1 MLNKDS
7 WWSLLSGNSQKVL
20 QTWVGIYSLHKWY
33 VCDMFDKNEAS
44 WSWSLENF
52 STKTI
57 AYHGRS
63 QQKHRKQ
70 KHTGFLSK
78 KNVGNAPP
86 FSMPHHLIK
95 AWWLSWIRFPLSKV
109 RLKYCIS
116 SWPVGLWNQVL
127 SIDRCGVWNRD
138 LSRRVWVM
146 KDKSFLDVFSW
157 CDLKWWEEMMTSEAT
172 HQFHFTLQK

>member
-1 MLNKDS
+1 MSPSCWKKVKLNIVCLYKLCWIKIPGDHHFWQLPES
-7 WWSLLSGNSQKVL
+7 F
-20 QTWVGIYSLHKWY
+20 TDWVGIYSLHEWY

-70 KHTGFLSK
+70 KHTGFLSQK
-78 KNVGNAPP
+78 CRKRAPLQHSSP
-86 FSMPHHLIK
+86 SHQSLVVE
-95 AWWLSWIRFPLSKV
+95 LNTFPLSKV

-138 LSRRVWVM
+138 LSGRVWVM
-146 KDKSFLDVFSW
+146 KDKSFLDVF
-157 CDLKWWEEMMTSEAT
+157 
-172 HQFHFTLQK
+172 